1 MKNYQYQIEKENN
14 GIRVFEFI
22 STHGSRVGTLW
33 DIDKLQKSLD
43 ELYKDKFLSRD
54 IEDVIS
60 SLVRTGKWMEDNY
73 PELLL

>member
-1 MKNYQYQIEKENN
+1 MKNYQYEIEKKNN
-14 GIRVFEFI
+14 EIRVFEFI

-33 DIDKLQKSLD
+33 DIDKLKKSLD
-43 ELYKDKFLSRD
+43 ELDKNKFLSRD

-60 SLVRTGKWMEDNY
+60 SFKRTKEWVLKNH

>member
-43 ELYKDKFLSRD
+43 ELDKDKFRSRD
-54 IEDVIS
+54 IEDIIS
-60 SLVRTGKWMEDNY
+60 SFKRTKKWFQENY

>member
-14 GIRVFEFI
+14 EIRVFEFI
-22 STHGSRVGTLW
+22 STHGSRTGKIW
-33 DIDKLQKSLD
+33 DIDKLKKSLD
-43 ELYKDKFLSRD
+43 ELDKNKFLSRD

-60 SLVRTGKWMEDNY
+60 SFKRTKKWFQENH